1 VQGAEEEQETMNPPE
16 LYRRFQAGTS
26 PAIAKTSLLLGIIAV
41 LMLLTAVFALANG
54 YPQYGVFA
62 FILGGLNLLVA
73 VRIRRLE
80 RWARVVALV
89 ISGWGALNSV
99 LVLRVQPLT
108 SLLFLALFGGVLYL
122 LLRRDVAAQ
131 FSGRV

>member
-1 VQGAEEEQETMNPPE
+1 MNPPE

-26 PAIAKTSLLLGIIAV
+26 PAIAKTSLLLGVIGA

-54 YPQYGVFA
+54 YPQYGAFA
-62 FILGGLNLLVA
+62 LVLGGLNLLVA

-89 ISGWGALNSV
+89 LSGWGALNSV
-99 LVLRVQPLT
+99 LVMRVQPLT

>member
-1 VQGAEEEQETMNPPE
+1 M
-16 LYRRFQAGTS
+16 
-26 PAIAKTSLLLGIIAV
+26 
-41 LMLLTAVFALANG
+41 
-54 YPQYGVFA
+54 
-62 FILGGLNLLVA
+62 
-73 VRIRRLE
+73 
-80 RWARVVALV
+80 VALV

-122 LLRRDVAAQ
+122 LLRRDVAAE

>member
-1 VQGAEEEQETMNPPE
+1 MNTPE

-26 PAIAKTSLLLGIIAV
+26 PAIAKTSLLLGVIAA

-54 YPQYGVFA
+54 YVQYGVFA
-62 FILGGLNLLVA
+62 LVLGGLNLLVA

-122 LLRRDVAAQ
+122 LLRRDVAAE